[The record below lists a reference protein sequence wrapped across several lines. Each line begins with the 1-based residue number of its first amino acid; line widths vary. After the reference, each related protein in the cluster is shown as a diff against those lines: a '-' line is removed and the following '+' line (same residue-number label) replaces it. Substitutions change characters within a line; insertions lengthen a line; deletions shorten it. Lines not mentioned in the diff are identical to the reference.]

1 MDQTCTEITKEG
13 FLFTSHRRSLVKI
26 SSLAMSSWFH
36 SSRSLSCP
44 FQLSL
49 SCSLVLKAVREQGKS
64 QVTKH
69 PETRAS
75 EPLHMANY
83 QSHLSKEILD
93 MFFQDQTLRGT
104 SLVAQWFRLYL
115 PVQGVWVQSLDKKL
129 RFPHAL
135 QPKNQNI
142 KSRSNIMTYSL
153 KVFKKWSR

>member
-129 RFPHAL
+129 RFPQCFAAKK
-135 QPKNQNI
+135 PKHKKQKQYYDIFI
-142 KSRSNIMTYSL
+142 KG
-153 KVFKKWSR
+153 F